1 MFEISP
7 LNQTPTVILYNQ
19 GISNMCFAVGRV
31 YIMEKLKTLLTKL
44 DDKKDSN
51 IIKQLC
57 AIIYRYL
64 EKRGRL

>member
-1 MFEISP
+1 MIS
-7 LNQTPTVILYNQ
+7 YNQ

-51 IIKQLC
+51 IIRQLC

>member
-1 MFEISP
+1 
-7 LNQTPTVILYNQ
+7 
-19 GISNMCFAVGRV
+19 
-31 YIMEKLKTLLTKL
+31 MEKLKTLLMKL

-51 IIKQLC
+51 IIRQLC

>member
-1 MFEISP
+1 
-7 LNQTPTVILYNQ
+7 
-19 GISNMCFAVGRV
+19 
-31 YIMEKLKTLLTKL
+31 MEKLKTLLTKL

-64 EKRGRL
+64 EKRGRI